1 MVDESR
7 YARQTMLPPFGP
19 EGQKKL
25 SEAKVLLVG
34 VGGLGSPVSTYLTA
48 AGVGRLGLVD
58 ADVVSLTNLQRQV
71 LYSEAEIGM
80 LKVNCAKKR
89 LLALS
94 SHTQIDTYPF
104 FFTEENA
111 KEILSQYDVVV
122 DGCDNYATRFLI
134 DEVSKEL
141 NRPYIYGSIGE
152 FFGQVS
158 VFNYKN
164 GPRYSDLYSKEE
176 LKDKKVVKGVL
187 GPVPGVIGAMEAIEC
202 IKVITGMGEPLS
214 GRLLT
219 MDLLTMQM
227 NEFAI

>member
-122 DGCDNYATRFLI
+122 DG
-134 DEVSKEL
+134 
-141 NRPYIYGSIGE
+141 
-152 FFGQVS
+152 
-158 VFNYKN
+158 
-164 GPRYSDLYSKEE
+164 
-176 LKDKKVVKGVL
+176 
-187 GPVPGVIGAMEAIEC
+187 
-202 IKVITGMGEPLS
+202 
-214 GRLLT
+214 
-219 MDLLTMQM
+219 
-227 NEFAI
+227 